1 MTRDNIIKK
10 SNFNRLPIS
19 EQVDI
24 FNNLLGDSSVL
35 SMSKQIKEVC
45 DLICISYSTIRD
57 RFRRE
62 GYKYNKTKRLY
73 ERATNINFK
82 ELDKIN
88 INHFNDDDVV
98 VRSFRIRKKVL
109 EDFIL
114 YSENS
119 LFKQYD
125 ILSLFIAEG
134 MDKYKKE

>member
-10 SNFNRLPIS
+10 SNFNRLPVS

-24 FNNLLGDSSVL
+24 FNNLLGERG
-35 SMSKQIKEVC
+35 IKEVC

-73 ERATNINFK
+73 ERATNIDFK